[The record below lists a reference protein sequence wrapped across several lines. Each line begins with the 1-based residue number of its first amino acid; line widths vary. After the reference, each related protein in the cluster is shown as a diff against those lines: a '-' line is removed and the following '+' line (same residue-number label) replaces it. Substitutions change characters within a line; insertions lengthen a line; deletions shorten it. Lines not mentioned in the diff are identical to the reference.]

1 MKIAYFVASIYF
13 GGVEKIVTDSINA
26 LSTEHETLLIVPKG
40 CEFKDKISQKVQI
53 YEYKNY
59 DKRWNLLL
67 YFEIYK
73 ILSKFG
79 VEILHTHGAKATQMG
94 FVLNKFLKFS
104 LVGTKHN
111 ARKGKIFEHIKN
123 CLCVSKM
130 VQNSIQNES
139 RVLYFGIKPLETEK
153 TNLAKEPF
161 IITAVGRLDAIK
173 GFDELIMA
181 CAKLKIEFVLQIIGK
196 GTQLENLQI
205 LAENLG
211 ILQRV
216 KFVGF
221 SNEIPQILSSSHLQV
236 ISSKSEGLPL
246 VLIEGLFYS
255 PVLISTDVGGIGEIL
270 DSEFLMGYDDMAG
283 KITQIYEN
291 YEKKVL
297 KFSQIHAKIKT
308 KLLFENYI
316 SNLQNYYKEILC
328 RA

>member
-26 LSTEHETLLIVPKG
+26 LSAEHETLLIVPKG
-40 CEFKDKISQKVQI
+40 CEFRDKISQKVKI

-111 ARKGKIFEHIKN
+111 ARKGKIFERIKN

-139 RVLYFGIKPLETEK
+139 RVLYFGINPAK
-153 TNLAKEPF
+153 TKKENLAKSPF

-173 GFDELIMA
+173 GFDELIRA
-181 CAKLKIEFVLQIIGK
+181 CAKLKFEFVLQIIGK
-196 GTQLENLQI
+196 GSELENLQN
-205 LAENLG
+205 LARNLG

-221 SNEIPQILSSSHLQV
+221 SDEIPQILHSSHLQV

-255 PVLISTDVGGIGEIL
+255 PVLISTDVGGISEIL
-270 DSEFLMGYDDMAG
+270 DRKFLINYENLSE
-283 KITQIYEN
+283 KIGEIYEN
-291 YEKKVL
+291 YDNFVL
-297 KFSQIHAKIKT
+297 EFAKSHSQIRQN
-308 KLLFENYI
+308 LLFDNYI
-316 SNLQNYYKEILC
+316 LKLQNYYKEILC